1 MSEGALL
8 DLVARGRK
16 DAYFIGAAP
25 GSRRFWGAE
34 YERRGGSARE
44 VRIEYPETGA
54 RFGHWV
60 DIELPRYGDVLMS
73 ADIRIQMPTWL
84 PPEIAAL
91 NRETGV
97 DVTVESA
104 QWPGTFL
111 HYGWTNGIGNYIV
124 ERWALFADSRMLQE
138 GWGDFN
144 VWFPDMETTHMKA
157 PILHATTGTHA
168 GTEQKV
174 QWNATTPELV
184 FRLPIVGLQGDDD
197 AGLPLCA
204 LRGQRLYVRL
214 WLAAKELMVESG
226 VKEYVH
232 DPVLNRELPVYELCP
247 APWGGRAGRLVRGD
261 VTTEFRTLEEHQI
274 GQPYVYGRFAVVHLE
289 DETRAALTAEAQ
301 DIVFHEQRRE
311 NFVIEDADWNP
322 TARLT
327 RRLEIRG
334 FFQALYVGFLLEARR
349 RQNKYHDID
358 PPGGGEWL
366 QGLALIV
373 NSQERILEWPPRHF
387 QELANNTQMRRDV
400 ESELYFLVFGVA
412 PDDRGP
418 AGVCNLGRTQKV
430 NLALRLED
438 VPADPVTGSNQT
450 VGSVLGLSWNVFR
463 VEGGVG
469 RVVFED

>member
-44 VRIEYPETGA
+44 VRIEYTETGA

-60 DIELPRYGDVLMS
+60 DIELPHYGDMLMS

-84 PPEIAAL
+84 PPEIAAA

-124 ERWALFADSRMLQE
+124 ERWALFADSRKIQE

-144 VWFPDMETTHMKA
+144 SWFPDMETTHMRA

-168 GTEQKV
+168 GTEQKI
-174 QWNATTPELV
+174 QWNATPPELV
-184 FRLPIVGLQGDDD
+184 FRVPMVGLQGNDD

-204 LRGQRLYVRL
+204 MRGQRLYLRL
-214 WLAAKELMVESG
+214 WLAPKEKMVESG

-232 DPVLNRELPVYELCP
+232 DPTLDRELPLYEVCP
-247 APWGGRAGRLVRGD
+247 APWGGRAGRLVRDG
-261 VTTEFRTLEEHQI
+261 VTREFRTLEDYQI
-274 GQPYVYGRFAVVHLE
+274 GQPYVYGRFAVVHLD
-289 DETRAALTAEAQ
+289 DETRAAVAAEAQ
-301 DIVFHEQRRE
+301 DIVFYEQRRE
-311 NFVIEDADWNP
+311 EFVVEDADWNP
-322 TARLT
+322 TARIT
-327 RRLEIRG
+327 RRLGIQG
-334 FFQALYVGFLLEARR
+334 FFQALYVGFLLDARR
-349 RQNKYHDID
+349 QQNRYRDIN

-366 QGLALIV
+366 LNLALYV
-373 NSQERILEWPPRHF
+373 NSEERILEWPPAQF
-387 QELANNTQMRRDV
+387 QELANNTQMHRDV
-400 ESELYFLVFGVA
+400 ESELYFLIFGVS
-412 PDDRGP
+412 PERGP
-418 AGVCNLGRTQKV
+418 AGVCELNRTQKV
-430 NLALRLED
+430 NLALQLEA
-438 VPADPVTGSNQT
+438 VPADPVTGSSMT

-463 VEGGVG
+463 VAGGVG